1 MLAPPQSATVIHV
14 QGSPLAIAR
23 WLFAVAALIVIMVIV
38 GGITRLTESG
48 LSITEWKPI
57 TGALPPLSDAAW
69 QAELDLYRRTTEYQ
83 TVNRGMSMA
92 EFQFIYFWEWAH
104 RLLGRVIG
112 LAFALPLAWFAWKRA
127 IPTGYGRRLIILLAL
142 GGLQGVVGWW
152 MVASGLTGRT
162 DVSHYRLA
170 VHLNLALFILGALV
184 WTARDMLVLHRTGRE
199 PLLSVRPAVI
209 VALVALSLQLVWGA
223 FVAGLNA
230 GYAFDSWPLM
240 GDEIFPAAT
249 PLAGGLLVSAV
260 DSPIVVQFIHRWWAF
275 AAAGAMLWLGIA
287 AMRSGERRIGIA
299 LHALVVTQ
307 VVLGI
312 ATLMSGMAFGIA
324 LSHQAVAA
332 LLVAAAAWCAHAAST
347 SRDRG

>member
-1 MLAPPQSATVIHV
+1 MLAPPQSATTIHV
-14 QGSPLAIAR
+14 HGSPLAIAR
-23 WLFAVAALIVIMVIV
+23 WLFAVATLIVIMVIV

-69 QAELDLYRRTTEYQ
+69 QAEFDLYRRTTEYQ

-92 EFQFIYFWEWAH
+92 DFQFIYFWEWAH

-112 LAFALPLAWFAWKRA
+112 LAFALPLAWFAWKRS
-127 IPTGYGRRLIILLAL
+127 IPTGYGRRLVILLAL

-184 WTARDMLVLHRTGRE
+184 WTARDMLLLHRTGMA
-199 PLLSVRPAVI
+199 PSVSVRPAVI
-209 VALVALSLQLVWGA
+209 AALAILGLQLVWGA

-249 PLAGGLLVSAV
+249 PLTGGLLVSAV
-260 DSPIVVQFIHRWWAF
+260 DNPILVQFIHRWWAF
-275 AAAGAMLWLGIA
+275 VAAGAMIWLGIA
-287 AMRSGERRIGIA
+287 AIRAGERRTGIA

-312 ATLMSGMAFGIA
+312 ATLVSGMAFSIA
-324 LSHQAVAA
+324 LGHQAVAA

-347 SRDRG
+347 GRSAA